1 MILIYRRKECI
12 LYSAKMLNSKKEN
25 LMMKKF
31 LAIVLA
37 LTFVFA
43 FVACG
48 EKKDPEFKD
57 VKSEGVMTYDE
68 FAAAALESKVTIEGY
83 VQAKQVY
90 SEQYGN
96 TSLYLQDTK
105 GAYFVYRLAC
115 TAEEYAKFTEGVK
128 VKIVGYKAEWSGEI
142 EIIDVESFSVDASVK
157 YTAPVFDA
165 TSLLGTD
172 DLIKHQNE
180 KVSFKGLTVKAST
193 DADGNEA
200 AYLYKWNGTGAEGDD
215 LYFNVAL
222 GDKEFQFVV
231 ESDLCGADTE
241 VYKAVKNLKIGDT
254 IDLEGFLYW
263 YNAANPHITSVK
275 VVK

>member
-1 MILIYRRKECI
+1 
-12 LYSAKMLNSKKEN
+12 
-25 LMMKKF
+25 MKKF

-48 EKKDPEFKD
+48 KKDHEFKD

-128 VKIVGYKAEWSGEI
+128 VKIVGYKVVWSGEV
-142 EIIDVESFSVDASVK
+142 EIIDVESFSVDSSVK

-165 TSLLGTD
+165 TSLLGSD

-180 KVSFKGLTVKAST
+180 KVSFKGLTVKASK
-193 DADGNEA
+193 DADGNEV

-222 GDKEFQFVV
+222 GDKEFQFLV
-231 ESDLCGADTE
+231 ESDLCGADTD
-241 VYKAVKNLKIGDT
+241 VYKAVKNLKVGDT

-263 YNAANPHITSVK
+263 YDGVNPHITSVK

>member
-1 MILIYRRKECI
+1 
-12 LYSAKMLNSKKEN
+12 
-25 LMMKKF
+25 MKKF

-48 EKKDPEFKD
+48 KKDHEFKD

-128 VKIVGYKAEWSGEI
+128 VKIVGYKAVWSGEV
-142 EIIDVESFSVDASVK
+142 EIIDVESFSVDSSVK

-180 KVSFKGLTVKAST
+180 KVSFKGLTVKASK
-193 DADGNEA
+193 DADGNEV
-200 AYLYKWNGTGAEGDD
+200 AYLYKSNGTGAEGDD

-222 GDKEFQFVV
+222 GDKEFQFLV
-231 ESDLCGADTE
+231 ESDLCGADTD
-241 VYKAVKNLKIGDT
+241 VYKAVKNLKVGDT

-263 YNAANPHITSVK
+263 YNGVNPHITSVK

>member
-1 MILIYRRKECI
+1 
-12 LYSAKMLNSKKEN
+12 
-25 LMMKKF
+25 MMKKF

-48 EKKDPEFKD
+48 KKDHEFKD

-128 VKIVGYKAEWSGEI
+128 VKVVGYKDEWSGEV
-142 EIIDVESFSVDASVK
+142 EIIDVESFSVDSSVK

-180 KVSFKGLTVKAST
+180 KVSFKGLTVKASK
-193 DADGNEA
+193 DADGNEV

-222 GDKEFQFVV
+222 GDKEFQFLV
-231 ESDLCGADTE
+231 ESDLCGADTD
-241 VYKAVKNLKIGDT
+241 VYKAVKNLKVGDT

-263 YNAANPHITSVK
+263 YNGVNPHITSVK

>member
-1 MILIYRRKECI
+1 
-12 LYSAKMLNSKKEN
+12 
-25 LMMKKF
+25 MKKF

-48 EKKDPEFKD
+48 KKDHEFKD

-128 VKIVGYKAEWSGEI
+128 VKIVGYKAVWSGEV
-142 EIIDVESFSVDASVK
+142 EIIDVESFSVDPSVK

-180 KVSFKGLTVKAST
+180 KVSFKGLTVKASK
-193 DADGNEA
+193 DADGNEV

-222 GDKEFQFVV
+222 GDKEFQFLV

-241 VYKAVKNLKIGDT
+241 VYKAVKNLKVGDT

-263 YNAANPHITSVK
+263 YDGVNPHITSVK

>member
-1 MILIYRRKECI
+1 
-12 LYSAKMLNSKKEN
+12 
-25 LMMKKF
+25 MKKF

-48 EKKDPEFKD
+48 KKDHEFKD

-128 VKIVGYKAEWSGEI
+128 VKIVGYKAVWSGEV
-142 EIIDVESFSVDASVK
+142 EIIDVESFSVDSSVK

-180 KVSFKGLTVKAST
+180 KVSFKGLTVKASK
-193 DADGNEA
+193 DADGNEV
-200 AYLYKWNGTGAEGDD
+200 AYLYKSNGTGAEGDD

-222 GDKEFQFVV
+222 GDKEFQFLV
-231 ESDLCGADTE
+231 ESDLCGADTD
-241 VYKAVKNLKIGDT
+241 VYKAVKNLKVGDT

-263 YNAANPHITSVK
+263 YDGVNPHITSVK

>member
-1 MILIYRRKECI
+1 
-12 LYSAKMLNSKKEN
+12 
-25 LMMKKF
+25 MKKF

-48 EKKDPEFKD
+48 KKDHEFKD

-128 VKIVGYKAEWSGEI
+128 VKIVGYKAVWSGEV
-142 EIIDVESFSVDASVK
+142 EIIDVESFSVDSSVK

-165 TSLLGTD
+165 TSLLGSD

-180 KVSFKGLTVKAST
+180 KVSFKGLTVKASK
-193 DADGNEA
+193 DADGNEV

-222 GDKEFQFVV
+222 GDKEFQFLV

-241 VYKAVKNLKIGDT
+241 VYKAVKNLKVGDT

-263 YNAANPHITSVK
+263 YDGVNPHITSAK

>member
-1 MILIYRRKECI
+1 
-12 LYSAKMLNSKKEN
+12 
-25 LMMKKF
+25 MKKF

-48 EKKDPEFKD
+48 KKDHEFKD

-128 VKIVGYKAEWSGEI
+128 VKVVGYKDEWSGEV
-142 EIIDVESFSVDASVK
+142 EIIDVESFSVDSSVK

-180 KVSFKGLTVKAST
+180 KVSFKGLTVKASK
-193 DADGNEA
+193 DADGNEV
-200 AYLYKWNGTGAEGDD
+200 AYLYKSNGTGAEGDD

-222 GDKEFQFVV
+222 GDKEFQFLV
-231 ESDLCGADTE
+231 ESDLCGADTD
-241 VYKAVKNLKIGDT
+241 VYKAVKNLKVGDT

-263 YNAANPHITSVK
+263 YNGVNPHITSVK

>member
-1 MILIYRRKECI
+1 
-12 LYSAKMLNSKKEN
+12 
-25 LMMKKF
+25 MKKF

-48 EKKDPEFKD
+48 KKDHEFKD

-128 VKIVGYKAEWSGEI
+128 VKIVGYKAVWLGEV
-142 EIIDVESFSVDASVK
+142 EIIDVESFSVDSSVK

-180 KVSFKGLTVKAST
+180 KVSFKGLTVKASK
-193 DADGNEA
+193 DADGNEV

-222 GDKEFQFVV
+222 GDKEFQFLV

-241 VYKAVKNLKIGDT
+241 VYKAVKNLKVGDT

-263 YNAANPHITSVK
+263 YDGVNPHITSVK

>member
-1 MILIYRRKECI
+1 
-12 LYSAKMLNSKKEN
+12 
-25 LMMKKF
+25 MKKF

-48 EKKDPEFKD
+48 KKDHEFKD

-68 FAAAALESKVTIEGY
+68 FAAAALKSKVTIEGY

-128 VKIVGYKAEWSGEI
+128 VKIVGYKAVWSGEV
-142 EIIDVESFSVDASVK
+142 EIIDVESFSVDSSVK

-165 TSLLGTD
+165 TSLLGSD

-180 KVSFKGLTVKAST
+180 KVSFKGLTVKASK
-193 DADGNEA
+193 DADGNEV

-222 GDKEFQFVV
+222 GDKEFQFLV

-241 VYKAVKNLKIGDT
+241 VYKAVKNLKVGDT

-263 YNAANPHITSVK
+263 YDGVNPHITSVK

>member
-1 MILIYRRKECI
+1 
-12 LYSAKMLNSKKEN
+12 
-25 LMMKKF
+25 MMKKF

-37 LTFVFA
+37 LACVFA

-48 EKKDPEFKD
+48 EKKDPKFKD
-57 VKSEGVMTYDE
+57 IKSEGVMTYDE
-68 FAAAALESKVTIEGY
+68 YVAAELQSKVTIEGY
-83 VQAKQVY
+83 LQAKQVY

-96 TSLYLQDTK
+96 TTLYLQDTK

-128 VKIVGYKAEWSGEI
+128 VKIVGYKSEWSGEI
-142 EIIDVESFSVDASVK
+142 EITDVESFSVDDSVK
-157 YTAPVFDA
+157 YTAPAFDA
-165 TSLLGTD
+165 TALLGTD

-180 KVSFKGLTVKAST
+180 KVAFKGLTVAASK
-193 DADGNEA
+193 DADGNEV

-215 LYFNVAL
+215 LYFNVSVN
-222 GDKEFQFVV
+222 GNEYQFLV
-231 ESDLCGADTE
+231 ESDLCGADSE
-241 VYKAVKNLKIGDT
+241 VYKAVKNLKVGDK

-263 YNAANPHITSVK
+263 YNGVNPHITSVK

>member
-1 MILIYRRKECI
+1 
-12 LYSAKMLNSKKEN
+12 
-25 LMMKKF
+25 MKKF

-48 EKKDPEFKD
+48 KKAPEFKD

-128 VKIVGYKAEWSGEI
+128 VKIVGYKAVWSGEV
-142 EIIDVESFSVDASVK
+142 EIIDVESFSVDSSVK

-180 KVSFKGLTVKAST
+180 KVSFKGLTVKASK
-193 DADGNEA
+193 DADGNEV

-222 GDKEFQFVV
+222 GDKEFQFLV
-231 ESDLCGADTE
+231 ESDLCGADTD
-241 VYKAVKNLKIGDT
+241 VYKAVKNLKVGDT

-263 YNAANPHITSVK
+263 YDGVNPHITSVK

>member
-1 MILIYRRKECI
+1 
-12 LYSAKMLNSKKEN
+12 
-25 LMMKKF
+25 MMKKF

-48 EKKDPEFKD
+48 KKDHEFKD

-128 VKIVGYKAEWSGEI
+128 VKIVGYKAVWVGEV
-142 EIIDVESFSVDASVK
+142 EIIDVESFSVDSSVK

-180 KVSFKGLTVKAST
+180 KVSFKGLTVKASK
-193 DADGNEA
+193 DADGNEV
-200 AYLYKWNGTGAEGDD
+200 AYLYKSNGTGAEGDD

-222 GDKEFQFVV
+222 GDKEFQFLV
-231 ESDLCGADTE
+231 ESDLCGADTD
-241 VYKAVKNLKIGDT
+241 VYKAVKNLKVGDT

-263 YNAANPHITSVK
+263 YNGVNPHITSVK

>member
-1 MILIYRRKECI
+1 
-12 LYSAKMLNSKKEN
+12 
-25 LMMKKF
+25 MMKKF

-48 EKKDPEFKD
+48 KKDHEFKD

-68 FAAAALESKVTIEGY
+68 FAAAAIESKVTIEGY

-128 VKIVGYKAEWSGEI
+128 VKIVGYKAVWSGEV
-142 EIIDVESFSVDASVK
+142 EIIDVESFSVDSSVK

-180 KVSFKGLTVKAST
+180 KVSFKGLTVKASK
-193 DADGNEA
+193 DADGNEV

-222 GDKEFQFVV
+222 GDKEFQFLV

-241 VYKAVKNLKIGDT
+241 VYKAVKNLKVGDT

-263 YNAANPHITSVK
+263 YDGVNPHITSVK

>member
-1 MILIYRRKECI
+1 
-12 LYSAKMLNSKKEN
+12 
-25 LMMKKF
+25 MKKF

-48 EKKDPEFKD
+48 KKDHEFKD

-128 VKIVGYKAEWSGEI
+128 VKIVGYKAVWLGEV
-142 EIIDVESFSVDASVK
+142 EIIDVESFSVDSSVK

-180 KVSFKGLTVKAST
+180 KVSFKGLTVKASK
-193 DADGNEA
+193 DADGNEV
-200 AYLYKWNGTGAEGDD
+200 AYLYKSNGTGAEGDD

-222 GDKEFQFVV
+222 GDKEFQFLV
-231 ESDLCGADTE
+231 ESDLCGADTD
-241 VYKAVKNLKIGDT
+241 VYKAVKNLKVGDT

-263 YNAANPHITSVK
+263 YNGVNPHITSVK

>member
-1 MILIYRRKECI
+1 
-12 LYSAKMLNSKKEN
+12 
-25 LMMKKF
+25 MKKF

-48 EKKDPEFKD
+48 KKDHEFKD

-128 VKIVGYKAEWSGEI
+128 VKIVGYKAVWSGEV
-142 EIIDVESFSVDASVK
+142 EIIDVESFSVDSSVK

-165 TSLLGTD
+165 TSLLGSD

-180 KVSFKGLTVKAST
+180 KVSFKGLTVKASK
-193 DADGNEA
+193 DADGNEV

-222 GDKEFQFVV
+222 GDKEFQFLV

-241 VYKAVKNLKIGDT
+241 VYKAVKNLKVGDT

-263 YNAANPHITSVK
+263 YDGVNPHITSVK

>member
-1 MILIYRRKECI
+1 
-12 LYSAKMLNSKKEN
+12 
-25 LMMKKF
+25 MMKKF

-48 EKKDPEFKD
+48 KKDHEFKD

-128 VKIVGYKAEWSGEI
+128 VKIVGYKAVWSGEV
-142 EIIDVESFSVDASVK
+142 EIIDVESFSVDSSVK

-180 KVSFKGLTVKAST
+180 KVSFKGLTVKASK
-193 DADGNEA
+193 DADGNEV

-222 GDKEFQFVV
+222 GDKEFQFLV
-231 ESDLCGADTE
+231 ESDLCGADTD
-241 VYKAVKNLKIGDT
+241 VYKAVKNLKVGDT

-263 YNAANPHITSVK
+263 YDGVNPHITSVK

>member
-1 MILIYRRKECI
+1 
-12 LYSAKMLNSKKEN
+12 
-25 LMMKKF
+25 MKKF

-48 EKKDPEFKD
+48 KKDHEFKD

-128 VKIVGYKAEWSGEI
+128 VKVVGYKDEWSGEV
-142 EIIDVESFSVDASVK
+142 EIIDVESFSVDSSVK

-180 KVSFKGLTVKAST
+180 KVSFKGLTVKASK
-193 DADGNEA
+193 DADGNEV

-222 GDKEFQFVV
+222 GDKEFQFLV

-241 VYKAVKNLKIGDT
+241 VYKAVKNLKVGDT

-263 YNAANPHITSVK
+263 YDGVNPHITSVK

>member
-1 MILIYRRKECI
+1 
-12 LYSAKMLNSKKEN
+12 
-25 LMMKKF
+25 MMKKF

-48 EKKDPEFKD
+48 KKDHEFKD

-68 FAAAALESKVTIEGY
+68 FAAAAIESKVTIEGY

-128 VKIVGYKAEWSGEI
+128 VKIVGYKAVWSGEV
-142 EIIDVESFSVDASVK
+142 EIIDLESFSVDSSVK

-180 KVSFKGLTVKAST
+180 KVSFKGLTVKASK
-193 DADGNEA
+193 DADGNEV

-222 GDKEFQFVV
+222 GDKEFQFLV

-241 VYKAVKNLKIGDT
+241 VYKAVKNLKVGDT

-263 YNAANPHITSVK
+263 YDGVNPHITSVK

>member
-1 MILIYRRKECI
+1 
-12 LYSAKMLNSKKEN
+12 
-25 LMMKKF
+25 MMKKF
-31 LAIVLA
+31 LATVLA

-48 EKKDPEFKD
+48 KKDHEFKD

-128 VKIVGYKAEWSGEI
+128 VKIVGYKAVWSGEV
-142 EIIDVESFSVDASVK
+142 EIIDVESFSVDSSVK

-165 TSLLGTD
+165 TSLLGSD

-180 KVSFKGLTVKAST
+180 KVSFKGLTVKASK
-193 DADGNEA
+193 DADGNEV

-222 GDKEFQFVV
+222 GDKEFQFLV

-241 VYKAVKNLKIGDT
+241 VYKAVKNLKVGDT

-263 YNAANPHITSVK
+263 YDGVNPHITSVK

>member
-1 MILIYRRKECI
+1 
-12 LYSAKMLNSKKEN
+12 
-25 LMMKKF
+25 MMKKF

-48 EKKDPEFKD
+48 KKDHEFKD

-128 VKIVGYKAEWSGEI
+128 VKIVGYKAVWSGEV
-142 EIIDVESFSVDASVK
+142 EIIDVESFSVDSSVK

-180 KVSFKGLTVKAST
+180 KVSFKGLTVKASK
-193 DADGNEA
+193 DADGNEV

-222 GDKEFQFVV
+222 GDKEFQFLV
-231 ESDLCGADTE
+231 ESDLCGADTD
-241 VYKAVKNLKIGDT
+241 VYKAVKNLKVGDT

-263 YNAANPHITSVK
+263 YNGVNPHITSVK

>member
-1 MILIYRRKECI
+1 
-12 LYSAKMLNSKKEN
+12 
-25 LMMKKF
+25 MMKKF

-48 EKKDPEFKD
+48 KKDHEFKD

-68 FAAAALESKVTIEGY
+68 FAAAAIESKVTIEGY

-128 VKIVGYKAEWSGEI
+128 VKIVGYKAVWSGEV
-142 EIIDVESFSVDASVK
+142 EIIDVESFSVDSSVK

-180 KVSFKGLTVKAST
+180 KVSFKGLTVKASK
-193 DADGNEA
+193 DADGNEV

-222 GDKEFQFVV
+222 GDKEFQFLV
-231 ESDLCGADTE
+231 ESDLCGADTD
-241 VYKAVKNLKIGDT
+241 VYKAVKNLKVGDT

-263 YNAANPHITSVK
+263 YNGVNPHITSVK

>member
-1 MILIYRRKECI
+1 
-12 LYSAKMLNSKKEN
+12 
-25 LMMKKF
+25 MKKF

-48 EKKDPEFKD
+48 KKDHEFKD

-128 VKIVGYKAEWSGEI
+128 VKVVGYKAVWSGEV
-142 EIIDVESFSVDASVK
+142 EIIDVESFSVDSSVK

-180 KVSFKGLTVKAST
+180 KVSFKGLTVKASK
-193 DADGNEA
+193 DADGNEV

-222 GDKEFQFVV
+222 GDKEFQFLV
-231 ESDLCGADTE
+231 ESDLCGADTD
-241 VYKAVKNLKIGDT
+241 VYKAVKNLKVGDT

-263 YNAANPHITSVK
+263 YDGVNPHITSVK

>member
-1 MILIYRRKECI
+1 
-12 LYSAKMLNSKKEN
+12 
-25 LMMKKF
+25 MKKF

-48 EKKDPEFKD
+48 KKDHEFKD

-128 VKIVGYKAEWSGEI
+128 VKIVGYKAVWSGEV
-142 EIIDVESFSVDASVK
+142 EIIDVESFSVDSSVK

-180 KVSFKGLTVKAST
+180 KVSFKGLTVKASK
-193 DADGNEA
+193 DADGNEV

-222 GDKEFQFVV
+222 GDKEFQFLV

-241 VYKAVKNLKIGDT
+241 VYKAVKNLKVGDT

-263 YNAANPHITSVK
+263 YDGVNPHITSVK

>member
-1 MILIYRRKECI
+1 
-12 LYSAKMLNSKKEN
+12 
-25 LMMKKF
+25 MMKKF

-68 FAAAALESKVTIEGY
+68 FAAAELKTKVTIEGY

-128 VKIVGYKAEWSGEI
+128 VKVVGYKDEWSGEV

-180 KVSFKGLTVKAST
+180 KVSFKGLTVKASK
-193 DADGNEA
+193 DADGNDV

-222 GDKEFQFVV
+222 GDKEFQFLV

-263 YNAANPHITSVK
+263 YNGVNPHITSVK

>member
-1 MILIYRRKECI
+1 
-12 LYSAKMLNSKKEN
+12 
-25 LMMKKF
+25 MKKF

-48 EKKDPEFKD
+48 KKDHEFKD

-128 VKIVGYKAEWSGEI
+128 VKIVGYKTVWSGEV
-142 EIIDVESFSVDASVK
+142 EIIDVESFSVDSSVK

-165 TSLLGTD
+165 TSLLGSD

-180 KVSFKGLTVKAST
+180 KVSFKGLTVKASK
-193 DADGNEA
+193 DADGNEV

-222 GDKEFQFVV
+222 GDKEFQFLV

-241 VYKAVKNLKIGDT
+241 VYKAVKNLKVGDT

-263 YNAANPHITSVK
+263 YDGVNPHITSVK

>member
-1 MILIYRRKECI
+1 
-12 LYSAKMLNSKKEN
+12 
-25 LMMKKF
+25 MKKF

-48 EKKDPEFKD
+48 KKDHEFKD

-128 VKIVGYKAEWSGEI
+128 VKIVGYKAVWSGEV
-142 EIIDVESFSVDASVK
+142 EIIDVESFSVDSSVK

-180 KVSFKGLTVKAST
+180 KVSFKGLTVKASK
-193 DADGNEA
+193 DADGNEV

-222 GDKEFQFVV
+222 GDKEFQFLV

-241 VYKAVKNLKIGDT
+241 VYKAVKNLKVGDT

-263 YNAANPHITSVK
+263 YNGVNPHITSVK

>member
-1 MILIYRRKECI
+1 
-12 LYSAKMLNSKKEN
+12 
-25 LMMKKF
+25 MMKKF

-48 EKKDPEFKD
+48 KKDHEFKD

-128 VKIVGYKAEWSGEI
+128 VKIVGYKAVWSGEV
-142 EIIDVESFSVDASVK
+142 EIIDVESFSVDSSVK

-180 KVSFKGLTVKAST
+180 KVSFKGLTVKASK
-193 DADGNEA
+193 DADGNEV

-222 GDKEFQFVV
+222 GDKEFQFLV

-241 VYKAVKNLKIGDT
+241 VYKAVKNLKVGDT

-263 YNAANPHITSVK
+263 YDGVNPHITSVK

>member
-1 MILIYRRKECI
+1 
-12 LYSAKMLNSKKEN
+12 
-25 LMMKKF
+25 MKKF

-48 EKKDPEFKD
+48 KKDHEFKD

-68 FAAAALESKVTIEGY
+68 FAAAAIESKVTIEGY

-128 VKIVGYKAEWSGEI
+128 VKIVGYKAVWSGEV
-142 EIIDVESFSVDASVK
+142 EIIDVESFSVDSSVK

-180 KVSFKGLTVKAST
+180 KVSFKGLTVKASK
-193 DADGNEA
+193 DADGNEV

-222 GDKEFQFVV
+222 GDKEFQFLV

-241 VYKAVKNLKIGDT
+241 VYKAVKNLKVGDT

-263 YNAANPHITSVK
+263 YDGVNPHITSVK

>member
-1 MILIYRRKECI
+1 
-12 LYSAKMLNSKKEN
+12 
-25 LMMKKF
+25 MKKF

-48 EKKDPEFKD
+48 KKDHEFKD

-128 VKIVGYKAEWSGEI
+128 VKIVGYKAVWSGEV
-142 EIIDVESFSVDASVK
+142 EIIDVESFSVDSSVK

-180 KVSFKGLTVKAST
+180 KVSFKGLTVKASK
-193 DADGNEA
+193 DADGNEV

-222 GDKEFQFVV
+222 GDKEFQFLV
-231 ESDLCGADTE
+231 ESDLCGADTD
-241 VYKAVKNLKIGDT
+241 VYKAVKNLKVGDT

-263 YNAANPHITSVK
+263 YDGVNPHITSVK

>member
-1 MILIYRRKECI
+1 
-12 LYSAKMLNSKKEN
+12 
-25 LMMKKF
+25 MKKF

-48 EKKDPEFKD
+48 KKDHEFKD

-128 VKIVGYKAEWSGEI
+128 VKIVGYKAVWSGEV
-142 EIIDVESFSVDASVK
+142 EIIDVESFSVDSSVK

-180 KVSFKGLTVKAST
+180 KVSFKGLTVKASK
-193 DADGNEA
+193 DADGNEF
-200 AYLYKWNGTGAEGDD
+200 AYLYKSNGTGAEGDD

-222 GDKEFQFVV
+222 GDKEFQFLV
-231 ESDLCGADTE
+231 ESDLCGADTD
-241 VYKAVKNLKIGDT
+241 VYKAVKNLKVGDT

-263 YNAANPHITSVK
+263 YNGVNPHITSVK

>member
-1 MILIYRRKECI
+1 
-12 LYSAKMLNSKKEN
+12 
-25 LMMKKF
+25 MMKKF

-48 EKKDPEFKD
+48 KKDHEFKD
-57 VKSEGVMTYDE
+57 VTSKGVMTYDE
-68 FAAAALESKVTIEGY
+68 FAAAELKTKVTIEGY

-128 VKIVGYKAEWSGEI
+128 VKVVGYKDEWSGEV
-142 EIIDVESFSVDASVK
+142 EIIDVESFSVDSSVK

-180 KVSFKGLTVKAST
+180 KVSFKGLTVKASK
-193 DADGNEA
+193 DADGNEV

-222 GDKEFQFVV
+222 GDKEFQFLV
-231 ESDLCGADTE
+231 ESDLCGADTD
-241 VYKAVKNLKIGDT
+241 VYKAVKNLKVGDT

-263 YNAANPHITSVK
+263 YNGVNPHITSVK

>member
-1 MILIYRRKECI
+1 
-12 LYSAKMLNSKKEN
+12 
-25 LMMKKF
+25 MKKF

-48 EKKDPEFKD
+48 KKDHEFKD

-128 VKIVGYKAEWSGEI
+128 VKIVGYKAVWLGEV
-142 EIIDVESFSVDASVK
+142 EIIDVESFSVDSSVK

-180 KVSFKGLTVKAST
+180 KVSFKGLTVKASK
-193 DADGNEA
+193 DADGNEV

-222 GDKEFQFVV
+222 GDKEFQFLV
-231 ESDLCGADTE
+231 ESDLCGADTD
-241 VYKAVKNLKIGDT
+241 VYKAVKNLKVGDT

-263 YNAANPHITSVK
+263 YNGVNPHITSVK

>member
-1 MILIYRRKECI
+1 
-12 LYSAKMLNSKKEN
+12 
-25 LMMKKF
+25 MMKKF

-48 EKKDPEFKD
+48 KKDHEFKD

-128 VKIVGYKAEWSGEI
+128 VKIVGYKAVWSGEV
-142 EIIDVESFSVDASVK
+142 EIIDVESFSVDSSVK

-165 TSLLGTD
+165 TSLLGSD

-180 KVSFKGLTVKAST
+180 KVSFKGLTVKASK
-193 DADGNEA
+193 DADGNEV

-222 GDKEFQFVV
+222 GDKEFQFLV

-241 VYKAVKNLKIGDT
+241 VYKAVKNLKVGDT

-263 YNAANPHITSVK
+263 YDGVNPHITSVK

>member
-1 MILIYRRKECI
+1 
-12 LYSAKMLNSKKEN
+12 
-25 LMMKKF
+25 MKKF

-48 EKKDPEFKD
+48 KKDHEFKD

-68 FAAAALESKVTIEGY
+68 FAAAAIESKVTIEGY

-128 VKIVGYKAEWSGEI
+128 VKIVGYKAVWSGEV
-142 EIIDVESFSVDASVK
+142 EIIDVESFSVDSSVK

-180 KVSFKGLTVKAST
+180 KVSFKGLTVKASK
-193 DADGNEA
+193 DADGNEV

-222 GDKEFQFVV
+222 GDKEFQFLV
-231 ESDLCGADTE
+231 ESDLCGADTD
-241 VYKAVKNLKIGDT
+241 VYKAVKNLKVGDT

-263 YNAANPHITSVK
+263 YNGVNPHITSVK

>member
-1 MILIYRRKECI
+1 
-12 LYSAKMLNSKKEN
+12 
-25 LMMKKF
+25 MKKF

-48 EKKDPEFKD
+48 KKDHEFKD

-128 VKIVGYKAEWSGEI
+128 VKIVGYKAVWSGEV
-142 EIIDVESFSVDASVK
+142 EIIDVESFSVDSSVK

-165 TSLLGTD
+165 TSLLGSD

-180 KVSFKGLTVKAST
+180 KVSFKGLTVKASKE
-193 DADGNEA
+193 ADGNEV

-222 GDKEFQFVV
+222 GDKEFQFLV

-241 VYKAVKNLKIGDT
+241 VYKAVKNLKVGDT

-263 YNAANPHITSVK
+263 YDGVNPHITSVK